1 MAFKDKNQFETSD
14 REDEFRTGAF
24 PLESA
29 DMESPDE
36 ESPDDEEETELSEE
50 ELAEEAEEFNRAE
63 GVPEF
68 PDDEEG
74 EKTPVISRPRWLA
87 RISSC
92 LMGTFLAAAIA
103 GPLVDS
109 VPASQQARMFL
120 IYFLVLAPLLSFVW
134 HWFFFLHP
142 QRLAKKM
149 QDWQANPVD
158 RQMTPAD
165 QQIPA
170 DQQTHPI
177 GSEPIHPK

>member
-1 MAFKDKNQFETSD
+1 MAFKNKNEFKAGD
-14 REDEFRTGAF
+14 REDEFRPRAF

-50 ELAEEAEEFNRAE
+50 ELATEVEEFNRAQ

-68 PDDEEG
+68 PDDEEP
-74 EKTPVISRPRWLA
+74 EKAPSLSRSRWMA
-87 RISSC
+87 RIISC
-92 LMGTFLAAAIA
+92 VIGTFLGAAVA

-109 VPASQQARMFL
+109 VPASRQARMFL

-142 QRLAKKM
+142 QRVANKLK
-149 QDWQANPVD
+149 DWQANPVD
-158 RQMTPAD
+158 QQMNPAD
-165 QQIPA
+165 RQTPA
-170 DQQTHPI
+170 DQQTHPF

>member
-1 MAFKDKNQFETSD
+1 MHPFDDQKKFEADGS
-14 REDEFRTGAF
+14 EE
-24 PLESA
+24 ESRPGPF
-29 DMESPDE
+29 SRKFPDE
-36 ESPDDEEETELSEE
+36 EMEEELSEE
-50 ELAEEAEEFNRAE
+50 ELAAEVEKFNRAE

-74 EKTPVISRPRWLA
+74 KKIPVISRSRWMA

-92 LMGTFLAAAIA
+92 LMGTLLGAAIA

-109 VPASQQARMFL
+109 VPASRQARMFL

-142 QRLAKKM
+142 QRL
-149 QDWQANPVD
+149 
-158 RQMTPAD
+158 D
-165 QQIPA
+165 QKLKEES
-170 DQQTHPI
+170 THPI